1 MKNAFLVAAL
11 VALLSACSQAVAE
24 PTPSSTLQMQDCERF
39 AVWSSTATG
48 ENALPDISMEC
59 LQGTNQIRVSALKG
73 PLIMPIWAS
82 WCMPCAREMPRVQ
95 QFNDLYGDSVG
106 VLGVALMDTEKQ
118 AIAGSL
124 NWGVTLPSLEDPDG
138 IYRADLG
145 VQAPP
150 TTLFIDET
158 GHIVYRNIGEI
169 ENLEELKMLVD
180 EHLGVKL

>member
-1 MKNAFLVAAL
+1 MKRAFLSVAL
-11 VALLSACSQAVAE
+11 VALLSACSQAAAE
-24 PTPSSTLQMQDCERF
+24 PSASSTLQMQDCERF
-39 AVWSSTATG
+39 ATQSSTASG

-59 LQGTNQIRVSALKG
+59 LQGTQQIRVSALKG
-73 PLIMPIWAS
+73 PLIMPVWAS

-95 QFNDLYGDSVG
+95 QFHDLHGDKVG

-118 AIAGSL
+118 AIEGSL
-124 NWGVTLPSLEDPDG
+124 NWGVTLPSLEDRDG
-138 IYRADLG
+138 IYRADFD

-169 ENLEELKMLVD
+169 ENLEELKMLVA